1 MLRMSL
7 LVLLCVFF
15 VGVSA
20 KEDNGFVVSSKSE
33 YQNVDAYLQRLEN
46 VHRIKISLDVPGLY
60 IFFENEN
67 LEESFYHANA
77 DFAFVFLP
85 RGANAAWVIYVP
97 QVPESAGPGTQKW
110 RDCVL
115 NVNRRHQEEI
125 KRKCMAV
132 KTFSVDVL
140 NLSEKFFATKMMSVE
155 GRYGLRQFGYLHI
168 VSVDSVGTRAF
179 FHMPSSNNFKLGK
192 SVFFKDYISLYD
204 SLKEIMV
211 DGFSD
216 CRWNNF
222 NNVYE
227 IIKECKSW
235 EGGVFFNEGL
245 Q

>member
-7 LVLLCVFF
+7 LLLFVFF

-20 KEDNGFVVSSKSE
+20 NEDNGFVVSSKSE
-33 YQNVDAYLQRLEN
+33 YQNVDEYLYRLEN
-46 VHRIKISLDVPGLY
+46 FHKMKMNMRAPGIY
-60 IFFENEN
+60 FFIENEN
-67 LEESFYHANA
+67 LEESFYHVNA

-97 QVPESAGPGTQKW
+97 QVPESAGPGTEKW
-110 RDCVL
+110 RGCIL

-140 NLSEKFFATKMMSVE
+140 NLTEKFFATKMMSVE
-155 GRYGLRQFGYLHI
+155 GRYGLRRFGYLHI
-168 VSVDSVGTRAF
+168 VSVDSVGTKAF

-216 CRWNNF
+216 CRWNDF
-222 NNVYE
+222 NNVDE
-227 IIKECKSW
+227 IIKECENY

-245 Q
+245 R

>member
-125 KRKCMAV
+125 KRKCIN
-132 KTFSVDVL
+132 KNDV
-140 NLSEKFFATKMMSVE
+140 
-155 GRYGLRQFGYLHI
+155 R
-168 VSVDSVGTRAF
+168 
-179 FHMPSSNNFKLGK
+179 
-192 SVFFKDYISLYD
+192 
-204 SLKEIMV
+204 
-211 DGFSD
+211 
-216 CRWNNF
+216 
-222 NNVYE
+222 
-227 IIKECKSW
+227 
-235 EGGVFFNEGL
+235 
-245 Q
+245 